1 LTDSEYCIRI
11 TSSKNEN
18 LCGGAD
24 GGWINAWKGGSL
36 ELVHNGNVI
45 HILPV
50 DFTDEEKCLPID
62 QVDVTNDQFEL
73 RFKDGDGVSFSNLF
87 ASFLRF
93 GNIKNFCSVT
103 SRRSLFSFFSFA
115 IF

>member
-1 LTDSEYCIRI
+1 MTDSEYCIRI
-11 TSSKNEN
+11 TSSRDAN

-24 GGWINAWKGGSL
+24 GGWIDAWNGGSL

-50 DFTDEEKCLPID
+50 DFTDEEKCLTID

-73 RFKDGDGVSFSNLF
+73 RFKAGNGVSFSNLF

-93 GNIKNFCSVT
+93 GNIMNFSSVT
-103 SRRSLFSFFSFA
+103 SKKP
-115 IF
+115 IT